1 MIVPAFHTMPGRSE
15 VVEMRGD
22 RRLTPG
28 ERRHGFV
35 IPVPHTRSAK
45 KSTQM
50 YLNTLRPLAHDIAAS
65 LQVPEWVLEPGTPAH
80 EIGAAYLAAFFDHLS
95 ERLEHE

>member
-1 MIVPAFHTMPGRSE
+1 
-15 VVEMRGD
+15 
-22 RRLTPG
+22 LTPG

-35 IPVPHTRSAK
+35 IPVPHTRSAR

-50 YLNTLRPLAHDIAAS
+50 YLNTLRPLAHDIAAA
-65 LQVPEWVLEPGTPAH
+65 LEVPEWVREPGTPAH

-95 ERLEHE
+95 ERLAHE